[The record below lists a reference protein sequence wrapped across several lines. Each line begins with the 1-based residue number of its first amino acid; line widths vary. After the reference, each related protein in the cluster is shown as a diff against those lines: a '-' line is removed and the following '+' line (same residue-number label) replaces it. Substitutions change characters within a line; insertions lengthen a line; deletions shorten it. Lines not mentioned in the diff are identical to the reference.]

1 MYGFKEK
8 TKYFNE
14 LRNTAAA
21 EADLSLLQAT
31 APAHPK
37 LKMFARNPQRYADD
51 ILYTLLDLKSKEA
64 IRINRREIEKAKE
77 ENGEGNIPDS
87 GGACIRA
94 EIQPGGDTQG
104 NSDEA
109 RNALA
114 VSQQLLS
121 DNPEGSGDTPVCSSK
136 AEESHDGNTATCL
149 ENQPGTEGTSVQEEK
164 NSFEIDAEIYEKQA
178 EAELREQEKQ
188 EAEER
193 ASQAEEQTEVLEQE
207 NQELKEEL
215 ETEQEARI
223 EAEDR
228 AEQAEQALEEEKK
241 KEPIKVAPKSK
252 STKSTRKSTGKTSK
266 TKTSK

>member
-14 LRNTAAA
+14 LRNTAVA
-21 EADLSLLQAT
+21 EADLSLLQET

-77 ENGEGNIPDS
+77 ETGAENILDT
-87 GGACIRA
+87 GGTRAGA
-94 EIQPGGDTQG
+94 EIQ
-104 NSDEA
+104 
-109 RNALA
+109 
-114 VSQQLLS
+114 
-121 DNPEGSGDTPVCSSK
+121 SG
-136 AEESHDGNTATCL
+136 GNTATCL
-149 ENQPGTEGTSVQEEK
+149 GNQPGTEGTSVQEEK

-215 ETEQEARI
+215 ETEQEARV

-241 KEPIKVAPKSK
+241 KEPTKVAPKSK
-252 STKSTRKSTGKTSK
+252 
-266 TKTSK
+266 

>member
-14 LRNTAAA
+14 LRNPAAA
-21 EADLSLLQAT
+21 EADLCLLRAS

-37 LKMFARNPQRYADD
+37 LKMFARNPQRYADN
-51 ILYTLLDLKSKEA
+51 ILYTLLDLKSKDA
-64 IRINRREIEKAKE
+64 IRINRRENEKTKE
-77 ENGEGNIPDS
+77 DS
-87 GGACIRA
+87 GTENILDTGRTCAGA
-94 EIQPGGDTQG
+94 EIQSGGDTQG

-109 RNALA
+109 GNSLT

-121 DNPEGSGDTPVCSSK
+121 DNSEGSGDAPVCASK
-136 AEESHDGNTATCL
+136 TEESHDGNTAACL
-149 ENQPGTEGTSVQEEK
+149 ENQQGTEGTSVQEEK
-164 NSFEIDAEIYEKQA
+164 NPFEIDAEIYEKQA

-188 EAEER
+188 EAAER
-193 ASQAEEQTEVLEQE
+193 AAQVEVQAEVLEQE

-215 ETEQEARI
+215 ETEQEARA
-223 EAEDR
+223 EAEER
-228 AEQAEQALEEEKK
+228 AEQAEQSLEEEKK
-241 KEPIKVAPKSK
+241 KEPTRVAPKNK

>member
-14 LRNTAAA
+14 LRNVAAA
-21 EADLSLLQAT
+21 AADLNLLQVS

-77 ENGEGNIPDS
+77 EAGAENILDT
-87 GGACIRA
+87 GGTCAGA
-94 EIQPGGDTQG
+94 EI
-104 NSDEA
+104 
-109 RNALA
+109 
-114 VSQQLLS
+114 LS
-121 DNPEGSGDTPVCSSK
+121 
-136 AEESHDGNTATCL
+136 DGNTATCL
-149 ENQPGTEGTSVQEEK
+149 ENEPGTKGTSVQEEK
-164 NSFEIDAEIYEKQA
+164 NPFEIDAEIYEKQA
-178 EAELREQEKQ
+178 EAELREQERQ
-188 EAEER
+188 EAEKR
-193 ASQAEEQTEVLEQE
+193 ASQAEEQAEVLEQE

-215 ETEQEARI
+215 ETEQEARV
-223 EAEDR
+223 EAEER
-228 AEQAEQALEEEKK
+228 AEQAEQSLEEEKK
-241 KEPIKVAPKSK
+241 KEPTKVAPKSK

>member
-21 EADLSLLQAT
+21 EADLSLLQAS

-77 ENGEGNIPDS
+77 ENGAGNIPDT
-87 GGACIRA
+87 GGSCI
-94 EIQPGGDTQG
+94 G
-104 NSDEA
+104 
-109 RNALA
+109 
-114 VSQQLLS
+114 
-121 DNPEGSGDTPVCSSK
+121 

-149 ENQPGTEGTSVQEEK
+149 ENQQGTAGTSVQEEK
-164 NSFEIDAEIYEKQA
+164 NPFEIDAEIYEKQA
-178 EAELREQEKQ
+178 DVELSELEKQ
-188 EAEER
+188 EAEKR
-193 ASQAEEQTEVLEQE
+193 ASQAEEQAEVLEQE
-207 NQELKEEL
+207 NLELKEEL
-215 ETEQEARI
+215 ETEQEARV
-223 EAEDR
+223 EAEER
-228 AEQAEQALEEEKK
+228 AEQAEQSLEEEKK
-241 KEPIKVAPKSK
+241 KEPTKVAPKSK